1 MNDAALKMKKLKE
14 EVASAGKRVPQ
25 NAYTKILSDTSE
37 RYDLPDVLDYKSVES
52 RLRPGRKVL
61 AANPGPVSPMVSLEV
76 HVVDWILQRASMRQP
91 VTPKMAL
98 QLINSMVEGTEV
110 QEKVCEWK
118 KKHLKEHKINKDGPT
133 LGQKYW
139 LNLMKRHPQLK
150 SKNALHF
157 DSLRDDWCTAENIG
171 QIYDQIYEAM
181 VHSNVA
187 IKLDDPV

>member
-14 EVASAGKRVPQ
+14 EAASLGKRVPR

-61 AANPGPVSPMVSLEV
+61 VANPGPVSPMVSVEA
-76 HVVDWILQRASMRQP
+76 HVVDWILQLASMRQP

-98 QLINSMVEGTEV
+98 QLINSMVEGKEV
-110 QEKVCEWK
+110 QEKVREWK
-118 KKHLKEHKINKDGPT
+118 KKHLKEHEINEDGPT

-139 LNLMKRHPQLK
+139 LNFMK
-150 SKNALHF
+150 
-157 DSLRDDWCTAENIG
+157 
-171 QIYDQIYEAM
+171 
-181 VHSNVA
+181 
-187 IKLDDPV
+187 